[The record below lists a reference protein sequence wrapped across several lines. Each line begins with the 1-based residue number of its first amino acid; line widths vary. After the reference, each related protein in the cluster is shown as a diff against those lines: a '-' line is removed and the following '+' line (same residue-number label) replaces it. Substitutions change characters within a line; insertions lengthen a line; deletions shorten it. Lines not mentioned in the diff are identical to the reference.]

1 MPAVAIKNEYET
13 INEKMGETLSLP
25 AEKLQASEYNTRCTS
40 IDQSHVN
47 RLAKKIKERGFHPKR
62 AISVNVIRGANGSEV
77 TYRVAAGV
85 HRLAAAK
92 AAELAEIPCLL
103 YYDLSDEEECLLDR
117 WDNEMDEDHKK
128 IHFLEEAEHC
138 KYLYE
143 VKKWSYRQIGR
154 NKGIDHKAVDRRV
167 RIANIPEEAK
177 MIIRGVDPDPHLFF
191 EKYFLYICKLSEPH
205 IITICKEI
213 AVRAEQANKGE
224 KDKMGIPI
232 RPMKQA
238 DIKKKVD
245 ELLKLENK
253 GKREIIVKEAIPRQL
268 TLFSLDTIEEKELYR
283 EKKII
288 VDEVENALSKIDMPQ
303 PSFVNPEPLLEII
316 PETLQY
322 CMEKKSRGMN
332 FNRCPR
338 WITGSGFIEELGKA
352 NFLVFHKIIESD
364 LWYRANEDK
373 PFFFGAVAEGDPF
386 AYIARHAGIEKEHL
400 QKRSLPFLKNEGLL
414 DYWEEK
420 GTYWFKIKWDTL
432 ATIYCKKA
440 YKIHYEDDGLKS
452 LPEDFSGVI
461 RPTPFHYIRVEKGKV
476 VPWNGTTLEAL
487 QQKTTTQ
494 VKQQPTPIQKLDEKD
509 TLADALR
516 ALTPPMNE
524 EQIGELC
531 REKREETATVL
542 KLLNEKTDEQ
552 RKTIKNEAAYV
563 LNLVN
568 KGEQLQYPKGFV
580 TPEEA
585 QSREERKNALSAFIA
600 TFKEKKY
607 KKFCPNDKSCYTI
620 IDRDDCGFAYEKE
633 EGDYKYAF
641 YKDWMDEQF
650 FR

>member
-1 MPAVAIKNEYET
+1 MPAVAINEYEA
-13 INEKMGETLSLP
+13 INEKMGETVPLP

-40 IDQSHVN
+40 IDQNHVN
-47 RLAKKIKERGFHPKR
+47 RLTKKIKERGFHPKR
-62 AISVNVIRGANGSEV
+62 AISVNVIRGANGSAV

-92 AAELAEIPCLL
+92 VAGLTEIPCLL

-128 IHFLEEAEHC
+128 IHFVEEAEHC
-138 KYLYE
+138 KYLHD

-154 NKGIDHKAVDRRV
+154 NKGIDHKTVDRRV
-167 RIANIPEEAK
+167 KIANIPEEAK
-177 MIIRGVDPDPHLFF
+177 MIIRGVDHDPHLFS
-191 EKYFLYICKLSEPH
+191 ERHFLDICKLSEPH

-213 AVRAEQANKGE
+213 TSRAEQAEKGE
-224 KDKMGIPI
+224 KDPAGRPVH
-232 RPMKQA
+232 PMKQA
-238 DIKKKVD
+238 EIKKKVD
-245 ELLKLENK
+245 ELLRLEKN
-253 GKREIIVKEAIPRQL
+253 GKREIIVQEAIPRQL

-288 VDEVENALSKIDMPQ
+288 VDDVENALSKIGVPQ

-373 PFFFGAVAEGDPF
+373 PFFFGGVAEGDPF

-400 QKRSLPFLKNEGLL
+400 QKRSLPFLKKEGLL

-440 YKIHYEDDGLKS
+440 YKIHYEDDGLKN
-452 LPEDFSGVI
+452 LPEDFNEVI
-461 RPTPFHYIRVEKGKV
+461 RPTPFHYLRIEKGKP
-476 VPWNGTTLEAL
+476 VPWNGATLETL
-487 QQKTTTQ
+487 QQNNAAQ
-494 VKQQPTPIQKLDEKD
+494 AKQQPTPSQELDEKD
-509 TLADALR
+509 TLVTALR
-516 ALTPPMNE
+516 ALAPPMND

-531 REKREETATVL
+531 RKKREETATVL

-552 RKTIKNEAAYV
+552 RKAIKSEAGYV
-563 LNLVN
+563 LSLV
-568 KGEQLQYPKGFV
+568 KREKQLRLPKGFV

-585 QSREERKNALSAFIA
+585 QNRKEKKNVLSAFVA
-600 TFKEKKY
+600 AFKEKKY
-607 KKFCPNDKSCYTI
+607 TKFCPNDKSCYTI
-620 IDRDDCGFAYEKE
+620 IDYDDCGFTYEKE
-633 EGDYKYAF
+633 EGDYPYTF
-641 YKDWMDEQF
+641 YEKWMDEKF